1 MASQT
6 VAFAMPISAV
16 PVNDQL
22 PVTTNQAGDD
32 YVPPVDANNTTYVFD
47 KSQIKVDKAGLYK
60 VTCDN
65 TALFKRFGIDGGKNF
80 TALEY
85 KEGDYVYRGDF
96 RSCSLS
102 AWKEEDTGTID
113 WKKNRITEKDAL
125 AKAAEFL
132 ASNKIEEVTFKLGT
146 PVVTAKMT
154 ESPVMY
160 DSQA

>member
-1 MASQT
+1 MKKYTQIFSWTIIGIIMASQT
-6 VAFAMPISAV
+6 IAFAMPISAV

-22 PVTTNQAGDD
+22 PVTTNQSGDD

-65 TALFKRFGIDGGKNF
+65 AAFFKRFGIDGGKNF

-113 WKKNRITEKDAL
+113 WKK
-125 AKAAEFL
+125 
-132 ASNKIEEVTFKLGT
+132 IESLRKMYSQKLLNSLLLI
-146 PVVTAKMT
+146 K
-154 ESPVMY
+154 
-160 DSQA
+160 